1 MSVLGLMQS
10 LEATSASTY
19 LRESLWTY
27 PIIESVHVLSLALF
41 LGFAILLDLRL
52 LGVGMRHVKV
62 SELTEQI
69 LPWTFI
75 GAAIMV
81 VSGVLLFI
89 GDPAKFYGSIF
100 MRIKFLML
108 AAAVLN
114 AWYFHH
120 STDYLIRLPEWDGSM
135 ATPMRAKVAAVASIL
150 LWCLIVAMGRWIAY
164 FLPA

>member
-1 MSVLGLMQS
+1 LSVLDLMKW
-10 LEATSASTY
+10 LEATPFSTF

-52 LGVGMRHVKV
+52 LGVGLRHVKV
-62 SELTEQI
+62 SELTERI

-81 VSGVLLFI
+81 LSGLLLFA
-89 GDPAKFYGSIF
+89 GDPAKFYGSFF

-108 AAAVLN
+108 GVAVLN

-120 STDYLIRLPEWDGSM
+120 SSEYLIRLPDWDGTM
-135 ATPMRAKVAAVASIL
+135 DTPMRAKVAAVVSIVM
-150 LWCLIVAMGRWIAY
+150 WCLIVAMGRWIAY

>member
-1 MSVLGLMQS
+1 MGAMQW
-10 LEATSASTY
+10 LEATAFSAY

-27 PIIESVHVLSLALF
+27 PIIESIHVLGLALF

-62 SELTEQI
+62 SELTERI
-69 LPWTFI
+69 LPWTFV
-75 GAAIMV
+75 GAGIMV
-81 VSGVLLFI
+81 VTGILLFA

-108 AAAVLN
+108 GAALLN

-120 STDYLIRLPEWDGSM
+120 SSDYLIRLPNWDGSM
-135 ATPMRAKVAAVASIL
+135 ATPTRAKVAAVVSIVM
-150 LWCLIVAMGRWIAY
+150 WCLIVAMGRWIAY

>member
-1 MSVLGLMQS
+1 LSVLAWMQW
-10 LEATSASTY
+10 LEATPVSTY

-52 LGVGMRHVKV
+52 LGMGMRHVKV
-62 SELTEQI
+62 SELTERI
-69 LPWTFI
+69 LPWTTA
-75 GAAIMV
+75 GAVIMV
-81 VSGVLLFI
+81 ASGILLFI

-108 AAAVLN
+108 GVAVLN
-114 AWYFHH
+114 AWFFHH
-120 STDYLIRLPEWDGSM
+120 SADYLARLPDWDGSM
-135 ATPMRAKVAAVASIL
+135 ATPMRAKVAASVSIL
-150 LWCLIVAMGRWIAY
+150 MWFLIVAMGRWIAY

>member
-1 MSVLGLMQS
+1 LSILGFMQW
-10 LEATSASTY
+10 LEATAASTY

-41 LGFAILLDLRL
+41 LGFAVLLDLRL
-52 LGVGMRHVKV
+52 LGFGLRHVRV
-62 SELTEQI
+62 SELTERI
-69 LPWTFI
+69 LPWTFV
-75 GAAIMV
+75 GAAIMA

-108 AAAVLN
+108 GAAVLN

-120 STDYLIRLPEWDGSM
+120 SADYLIRLPSWDGSL
-135 ATPMRAKVAAVASIL
+135 ATPVRAKVAAVVSLL
-150 LWCLIVAMGRWIAY
+150 LWFLIVAMGRWIAY

>member
-1 MSVLGLMQS
+1 MSVLGFMQW
-10 LEATSASTY
+10 LEATSASAY

-52 LGVGMRHVKV
+52 LGVSLRHVKV
-62 SELTEQI
+62 SELTDRI
-69 LPWTFI
+69 LPWTI
-75 GAAIMV
+75 AGAVIMV
-81 VSGVLLFI
+81 VSGILLFI

-108 AAAVLN
+108 GIAALN
-114 AWYFHH
+114 AWFFHH
-120 STDYLIRLPEWDGSM
+120 SAEYLTRLPDWDGSI
-135 ATPMRAKVAAVASIL
+135 ATPMRAKIAAGVSIL
-150 LWCLIVAMGRWIAY
+150 LWFLIVAMGRWIAY